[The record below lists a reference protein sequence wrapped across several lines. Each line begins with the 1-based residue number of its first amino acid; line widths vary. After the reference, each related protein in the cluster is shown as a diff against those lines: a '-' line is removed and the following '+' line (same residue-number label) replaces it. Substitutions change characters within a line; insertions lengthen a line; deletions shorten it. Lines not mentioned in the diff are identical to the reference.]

1 MERMSIEA
9 EERKVGG
16 KSVTRKLRRAG
27 LIPAIIYGK
36 DITPLAVQISAK
48 EWVKLSRHLK
58 RNSILDL
65 FLGAKGGDQA
75 KAVMVKGVQR
85 AFPSDELLH
94 IDFLHVSMERTIEV
108 EIPVRLIGE
117 AKGIKVGGIVEQH
130 LRTVKADC
138 LPTQI
143 PEAIDVDVSELGI
156 GDSFHV
162 SDISLPGVRLLEVA
176 EVAIVT
182 VLQPVGDEKPAAVAE
197 EGAEKKAE

>member
-1 MERMSIEA
+1 MERMSIGA
-9 EERKVGG
+9 EKRKVGG
-16 KSVTRKLRRAG
+16 KSITRKLRKAG
-27 LIPAIIYGK
+27 LIPAVIYGK
-36 DITPLAVQISAK
+36 DTEPLAVQVSVK
-48 EWVKLSRHLK
+48 EWVKLSRHMK

-65 FLGAKGGDQA
+65 FLTGNGGET
-75 KAVMVKGVQR
+75 KVVMVKEIQR

-94 IDFLHVSMERTIEV
+94 IDFLNVSMERTIEV
-108 EIPVRLIGE
+108 EIPVRLVGE

-143 PEAIDVDVSELGI
+143 PETIDIDVSSLGI

-182 VLQPVGDEKPAAVAE
+182 VLQPEGEEKPGAQAE